1 MILSP
6 APIEGGGFPA
16 LGVGGHDEQLL
27 CLCLPRCRTVWNIQH
42 PKHPGFYSEHAMIL
56 EKEENDRKI
65 IQVVTSSCQ
74 IGQEKAE
81 SEVKTTIRKT

>member
-42 PKHPGFYSEHAMIL
+42 PKHPGFYSEHDAMIL
-56 EKEENDRKI
+56 EKEKK
-65 IQVVTSSCQ
+65 T
-74 IGQEKAE
+74 EK
-81 SEVKTTIRKT
+81 

>member
-27 CLCLPRCRTVWNIQH
+27 CLCLPRCRTVWNVQH
-42 PKHPGFYSEHAMIL
+42 PKHPGFYSEHDAMIL
-56 EKEENDRKI
+56 EEEENDNNSGGDILLPNWAGK
-65 IQVVTSSCQ
+65 S
-74 IGQEKAE
+74 
-81 SEVKTTIRKT
+81 